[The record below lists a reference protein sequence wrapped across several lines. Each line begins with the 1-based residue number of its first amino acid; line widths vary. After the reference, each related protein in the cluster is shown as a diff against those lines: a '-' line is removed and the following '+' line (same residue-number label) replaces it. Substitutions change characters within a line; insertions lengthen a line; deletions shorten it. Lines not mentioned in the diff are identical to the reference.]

1 MDQLESQ
8 WYAAASLLIQAG
20 FLMAAVW
27 SVRAILKTIRTSQQ
41 QMGALLKL
49 TLPGANVEDNVKG
62 AVRPTPYL
70 LDGWP
75 EISENSFSSV
85 ITNRET
91 EVPRG
96 GVWRGLVGW
105 LQMPMASSEIGSWR
119 RVVRWLQAPASSR
132 P

>member
-1 MDQLESQ
+1 MNLLESQ
-8 WYAAASLLIQAG
+8 WYAAGSLLIQAG

-27 SVRAILKTIRTSQQ
+27 SVRAILKTIRASQQ

-49 TLPGANVEDNVKG
+49 TLSGANAEDNLKA

-75 EISENSFSSV
+75 EIAEYPVSS
-85 ITNRET
+85 IIANKET
-91 EVPRG
+91 EVPRR
-96 GVWRGLVGW
+96 GVWGGLVAW

-119 RVVRWLQAPASSR
+119 RVVRWLQAPAGS
-132 P
+132 

>member
-27 SVRAILKTIRTSQQ
+27 SVRAILKTIRASQQ
-41 QMGALLKL
+41 QMGALLRL
-49 TLPGANVEDNVKG
+49 TLSGANVEDNVKG
-62 AVRPTPYL
+62 IVRPTPYL

-75 EISENSFSSV
+75 EIPENPATPV
-85 ITNRET
+85 ITNKET
-91 EVPRG
+91 EVPRR
-96 GVWRGLVGW
+96 GVWGGLVGW